1 MSKERRE
8 RQQARLDELEPSHF
22 EFPYRKLAIALVIV
36 LVFAAAYY
44 LGYHK
49 RAHKYDA
56 FAHCLE
62 ERGVRMYGA
71 FWCPHCA
78 DQKTLFDASFEYV
91 PYIECGVRGQPHAE
105 TQQCAEA
112 GIKNFPTWQFPP
124 TGERVSRVLSFD
136 ELSESTGCP
145 LP

>member
-8 RQQARLDELEPSHF
+8 RQQARTQELEPKHR
-22 EFPYRKLAIALVIV
+22 ELPLRQIAIAAVIIGA
-36 LVFAAAYY
+36 FAAAYY

-56 FAHCLE
+56 FARCLKD
-62 ERGVRMYGA
+62 RGVKMYGA

-78 DQKTLFDASFEYV
+78 DQKAMFDASFDYAPYV
-91 PYIECGVRGQPHAE
+91 ECGVKGQAHAE
-105 TQQCAEA
+105 TQECADA

-124 TGERVSRVLSFD
+124 TGERVERVLSLD
-136 ELSESTGCP
+136 ELSERTACR